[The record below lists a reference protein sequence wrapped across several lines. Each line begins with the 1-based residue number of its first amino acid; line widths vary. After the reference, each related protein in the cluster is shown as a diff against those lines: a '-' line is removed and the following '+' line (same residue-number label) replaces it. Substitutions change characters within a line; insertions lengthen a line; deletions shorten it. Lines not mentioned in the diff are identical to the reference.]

1 MVDYSSCIIFNY
13 KNMKCNWKYAVFGVR
28 KSKSFKMLKLLMIF
42 CFFFVSGVMA
52 NSYSQEQVVSLNLRH
67 CDVNTLCQEIWKQTG
82 LRFIYNEA
90 HVKTL
95 KAFDVRVENKSVKEV
110 LDGVFANTALRYF
123 FEDDII
129 YIVTKAK
136 SDQMLPDKERKIF
149 GTVKDKQG
157 QPLPGVTIVIKGTS
171 VGVVSDVEGK
181 FNLSLTQDSVTLIFS
196 FVGMKR
202 QEVKYTPGKEL
213 NIVMEEEVE
222 EMEEVVITGYQRI
235 DKRHLTS
242 AVTTLKAD
250 DINVAGINTIDKM
263 LEGHV
268 PGMIFMQNS
277 GQVGAAPK
285 LRIRG
290 SSTVLGTREP
300 LWVLDG
306 IILQD
311 PVNVDPSQIN
321 DLDFVNLLGNAI
333 SGLNPDD
340 IEQIDVLK
348 DASATALY
356 GTRAAN
362 GVIVITTKKGKIGP
376 PSITYSFSGSLSRRP
391 RYTDREVNVMNSKER
406 IAFSRELIEK
416 GVKFS
421 RLNSWVGYEAAIYDF
436 WDGNL
441 SYDEFKK
448 TVDRYETVN
457 TDWFDLL
464 TRDAFS
470 HKHTL
475 SISGGTEKFRYY
487 ASIGYNDENG
497 VNRGEKNKTYSAA
510 MNLTVNQGRFAVR
523 FGLNANVG
531 QKKYTPSDL
540 GMFSYAFNTSRTIPA
555 YNEDKTMF
563 FYDKESI
570 SEDGGALRQ
579 PFNILNEVENS
590 SDDIRSNAFTMNVS
604 VDYSF
609 KDYLKMTGVL
619 SYSASNTNEETYF
632 GEDTF
637 YVTCLRDAGFTESG
651 EVANYLP
658 YGGELRLLDSRNNSY
673 TARLQIDFN
682 KYLDDARIHMVSAS
696 IGGELSSTRYRGME
710 QTRRGYMPERGESYA
725 PVDIDKYPVFTEWL
739 ANNEDALGK
748 RTNSLT
754 NILSGY
760 FTASYSYK
768 DRYVLTF
775 NMRGDASNKF
785 GSESNNKF
793 LPIWALA
800 GRWNIKEDL
809 FTNRTWVN
817 LLAMRLSFGYQ
828 GNMLDTQTPELIIQ
842 KGSMNAQFEKYESY
856 VHSFPNPFLKWEK
869 TASLNV
875 GLDFSFLND
884 VIKGTVSYYYKRT
897 KDAFLN
903 KTVSEINGITNY
915 VINKGTLENQGW
927 EFALNFVPF
936 NPQGGSDSFRWSID
950 PQLGQ
955 VLNKLIEKAINNQD
969 KVVRDEVNF
978 SNYLSGDVEIPGK
991 PLDSFYSYK
1000 FKGLS
1005 PEDGRPMF
1013 YDIGQEN
1020 KETFKDM
1027 DKEAVYRY
1035 VMEYSGNRV
1044 PTLQG
1049 GISNK
1054 LSWKRYVLA
1063 FNFTYSLGS
1072 KIRLLKLYPDMSS
1085 SYGTIAPQPHE
1096 NARREFL
1103 KRWQNPGDEN
1113 YTTIPGI
1120 LSGPAFSKTMTGEWW
1135 QGESYKFSDNIWQ
1148 MYDNSNERVV
1158 SGNYLKLSTISF
1170 RYLFTDKILKA
1181 LRLKSAYFELTG
1193 TNLFTI
1199 SAKELKGQDPATQSG
1214 SANTINMSLR
1224 PTYSCRINITF

>member
-1 MVDYSSCIIFNY
+1 MMRLFLV
-13 KNMKCNWKYAVFGVR
+13 
-28 KSKSFKMLKLLMIF
+28 F
-42 CFFFVSGVMA
+42 CFFMVSGAMA
-52 NSYSQEQVVSLNLRH
+52 NTYSQEQVVSLDLRH
-67 CDVNTLCQEIWKQTG
+67 CDVHTLCQEIWKQTG
-82 LRFIYNEA
+82 LRFVYNEA
-90 HVKTL
+90 HVKSVGT
-95 KAFDVRVENKSVKEV
+95 FDVKADGKTVAEV
-110 LDGVFANTALRYF
+110 LDEALDGTGLRYF
-123 FEDDII
+123 FEGDII
-129 YIVTKAK
+129 YIVNRRE
-136 SDQMLPDKERKIF
+136 DEEKEEVKEKKIS
-149 GTVKDKQG
+149 GTVKDTKD
-157 QPLPGVTIVIKGTS
+157 QPLPGVTVLIKGTS
-171 VGVVSDVEGK
+171 IGVVTDVDGK
-181 FNLSLTQDSVTLIFS
+181 FNLTLAQDSVTLVFS

-202 QEVKYTPGKEL
+202 QEVKYTPGKTL
-213 NIVMEEEVE
+213 NIVMEEDVE
-222 EMEEVVITGYQRI
+222 QMEEVVITGYQKI

-250 DINVAGINTIDKM
+250 DINIAGINSIDKM

-290 SSTVLGTREP
+290 SSTVLGSREP

-416 GVKFS
+416 GVRFS
-421 RLNSWVGYEAAIYDF
+421 KLNSWVGYEAAIYDF
-436 WDGNL
+436 WNGDL
-441 SYDEFKK
+441 SYEEFKE

-475 SISGGTEKFRYY
+475 SLSGGSEGFRYY
-487 ASIGYNDENG
+487 ASLGYNDENG
-497 VNRGEKNKTYSAA
+497 VNKGEKNKAYSAA
-510 MNLTVNQGRFAVR
+510 MNLTVNHNRFAAR
-523 FGLNANVG
+523 FGLSANVG
-531 QKKYTPSDL
+531 QKKYTPSDI
-540 GMFSYAFNTSRTIPA
+540 GMFSYAFNSSRTIPA
-555 YNEDKTMF
+555 YNEDGTL
-563 FYDKESI
+563 FYYDRNSTL
-570 SEDGGALRQ
+570 EDGSSSTH
-579 PFNILNEVENS
+579 PFSILNEVENS
-590 SDDIRSNAFTMNVS
+590 SDDIRSNGFTLTAS
-604 VDYSF
+604 VEYSLT
-609 KDYLKMTGVL
+609 DYLKATGTL
-619 SYSASNTNEETYF
+619 SYSVSNTNEETYF

-637 YVTCLRDAGFTESG
+637 YTTCLREGGYTESG
-651 EVANYLP
+651 QTANYIP

-673 TARLQIDFN
+673 TARLQVDFS
-682 KYLDDARIHMVSAS
+682 KYLDEDRIHMVSAS
-696 IGGELSSTRYRGME
+696 IGGELSSSRYRGLE
-710 QTRRGYMPERGESYA
+710 QTRRGYMPERGETFA
-725 PVDIDKYPVFTEWL
+725 PVDIEKYPVFADWL
-739 ANNEDALGK
+739 ANNDDALGK

-754 NILSGY
+754 NMISGY

-793 LPIWALA
+793 LPIWAIA
-800 GRWNIKEDL
+800 GRWNIKDDL
-809 FTNRTWVN
+809 FANRGWVN
-817 LLAMRLSFGYQ
+817 LLAMRVSFGYQ

-842 KGSMNAQFEKYESY
+842 KGPMNAQFEKYESY

-875 GLDFSFLND
+875 GVDFSFLND
-884 VIKGTVSYYYKRT
+884 AIKGTVSYYYKRT

-915 VINKGTLENQGW
+915 MINKGTLENQGW

-936 NPQGGSDSFRWSID
+936 NPQGGTDSFRWSID

-969 KVVRDEVNF
+969 KVVRDEVDYT
-978 SNYLSGDVEIPGK
+978 NYLSGDVEIPGK
-991 PLDSFYSYK
+991 PLDSFFSYK
-1000 FKGLS
+1000 FKGLDS
-1005 PEDGRPMF
+1005 EDGRPMF
-1013 YDIGQEN
+1013 YDIERENQEMFE
-1020 KETFKDM
+1020 KM
-1027 DKEAVYRY
+1027 DKEDVYRY

-1072 KIRLLKLYPDMSS
+1072 KIRLLKLYPDMSN

-1103 KRWQNPGDEN
+1103 KRWQKPGDEN
-1113 YTTIPGI
+1113 YTTVPGI
-1120 LSGPAFSKTMTGEWW
+1120 LSGPAFSQTMTSEWW
-1135 QGESYKFSDNIWQ
+1135 QGQAYKFSDNIWQ

-1158 SGNYLKLSTISF
+1158 SGNYLKLSTVSF
-1170 RYLFTDKILKA
+1170 RYLFSDKILKA

-1214 SANTINMSLR
+1214 SASTINMSLR